1 MVSDTLTD
9 ADLGPWTDTTRI
21 VRRADAHD
29 AIAEL
34 KRAPGREIL
43 MFGSHVLWN
52 DLLRA
57 GLVDELHLMIGS
69 AFLGDGVPVFSG
81 PRTRLRLLGVR
92 QLGDSQLILA
102 SYAPTQSATA

>member
-1 MVSDTLTD
+1 M
-9 ADLGPWTDTTRI
+9 P
-21 VRRADAHD
+21 HD
-29 AIAEL
+29 AVADL

-52 DLLRA
+52 DLLVA

-81 PRTRLRLLGVR
+81 PRTGLLLRDVQ
-92 QLGDSQLILA
+92 QLGASQLILA
-102 SYAPTQSATA
+102 RYAIGERRPT